1 MENYQKLKNKLKTSK
16 SNLTKSIN
24 ICSEEFSKFEKSRNG
39 GHKKR
44 QEYYADNALELLG
57 DVKSKMGIMRAAS
70 VAVID
75 EIDDMGANLAGGK
88 GETPENIKQTIEAE
102 TESYEAKYHDFEKEF
117 DELRQLAE
125 AIHDKQ
131 EPEQIEVISAGKTGW
146 RAFKP
151 NQALKP
157 SCH

>member
-1 MENYQKLKNKLKTSK
+1 MKTSK

-44 QEYYADNALELLG
+44 QEYCADYALELLG
-57 DVKSKMGIMRAAS
+57 DVRSKMGIMRAAS

-75 EIDDMGANLAGGK
+75 EIDDMGATLAGGK
-88 GETPENIKQTIEAE
+88 GETPENIKKSIEAE
-102 TESYEAKYHDFEKEF
+102 TESYESKYNDFEKEF

-125 AIHDKQ
+125 AIHDTQ
-131 EPEQIEVISAGKTGW
+131 EPEQIQVVIAGKTGW

-157 SCH
+157 P

>member
-44 QEYYADNALELLG
+44 QEYCADYALELLG
-57 DVKSKMGIMRAAS
+57 DVRSKMGIMRAAS

-75 EIDDMGANLAGGK
+75 EIDDMGATLAGGK
-88 GETPENIKQTIEAE
+88 GETPENIKKSIEAE
-102 TESYEAKYHDFEKEF
+102 TESYESKYNDS
-117 DELRQLAE
+117 L
-125 AIHDKQ
+125 
-131 EPEQIEVISAGKTGW
+131 T
-146 RAFKP
+146 
-151 NQALKP
+151 N
-157 SCH
+157 